1 MKNNII
7 IFVIG
12 FLSIFMI
19 YGLVFGLFFADYFQS
34 MIEKYPSVLR
44 SIPLMPGVAV
54 AHAIQTV
61 LVIYLFTRMKVNTL
75 KEGVISGVILFVLF
89 ESVFTIFIFATV
101 SFIPITHILADILL
115 SSIPGAIG
123 GGIIG
128 YSIGRFND

>member
-1 MKNNII
+1 MKNILL
-7 IFVIG
+7 IFIIG
-12 FLSIFMI
+12 FLTIFTV
-19 YGLVFGLFFADYFQS
+19 YGLVFGLLLGDYFLG
-34 MIEKYPSVLR
+34 MIDKYPSILR
-44 SIPLMPGVAV
+44 PIPSISIIAI
-54 AHAIQTV
+54 AHAIQTI

-75 KEGVISGVILFVLF
+75 KDGVISGVILFVLF